1 MGAYLINMRANHKH
15 GGLPDQYES
24 ALKTWGP
31 TWSIGEPI
39 TIMGAYL
46 INMRANH
53 NHGGLPDQYESQSQT
68 WGPT

>member
-24 ALKTWGP
+24 QSQSW
-31 TWSIGEPI
+31 
-39 TIMGAYL
+39 GAYL

-53 NHGGLPDQYESQSQT
+53 KHGGLPDQYESQSQS

>member
-1 MGAYLINMRANHKH
+1 MGAYLINMRANHNH

-46 INMRANH
+46 INRRAH
-53 NHGGLPDQYESQSQT
+53 
-68 WGPT
+68 